1 MFYEAIKISSRLQV
15 ATRYSECVFT
25 NRKSDDR
32 LCCLKDIYTWQRS
45 RNDYSE
51 IRIRI
56 MMIFTNQASTTR
68 HLLWNRKDPLHLRNS
83 KPNPTDIYIFFIDV
97 FGFFKILEKI
107 SLPFFGLKT
116 NEFFIV
122 IVFFGGWALFW
133 VWVFFKVIWRKRNL
147 TFLVLLSIQIENSL
161 KATLKQHL
169 CTKKACVQGVRDR
182 ASRRELYRMYIYFV
196 YYILIG
202 ILNLK
207 LRFQCKET
215 WK

>member
-1 MFYEAIKISSRLQV
+1 MFYEAIEISSKLQV

-83 KPNPTDIYIFFIDV
+83 KPNPTDIYFFILTFSD
-97 FGFFKILEKI
+97 ILRFWKKLVCHF
-107 SLPFFGLKT
+107 SGWRQT
-116 NEFFIV
+116 NFLFWYF
-122 IVFFGGWALFW
+122 FFGGWALFW
-133 VWVFFKVIWRKRNL
+133 VWVFFKL
-147 TFLVLLSIQIENSL
+147 FGE
-161 KATLKQHL
+161 
-169 CTKKACVQGVRDR
+169 
-182 ASRRELYRMYIYFV
+182 
-196 YYILIG
+196 
-202 ILNLK
+202 
-207 LRFQCKET
+207 KEI
-215 WK
+215 

>member
-15 ATRYSECVFT
+15 ATRYLECVFT

-83 KPNPTDIYIFFIDV
+83 KPNPTDIYFFYIDV
-97 FGFFKILEKI
+97 FGFFKIFGKI

-116 NEFFIV
+116 NEFFILYS
-122 IVFFGGWALFW
+122 FFGGWALFW
-133 VWVFFKVIWRKRNL
+133 VWVFFKSYLEKKKFNIFSFIKYTNLRFHLKPRWNNIYVQRKHVFKVYE
-147 TFLVLLSIQIENSL
+147 TE
-161 KATLKQHL
+161 
-169 CTKKACVQGVRDR
+169 R
-182 ASRRELYRMYIYFV
+182 AEESFYRMYIYFS
-196 YYILIG
+196 YIIY
-202 ILNLK
+202 
-207 LRFQCKET
+207 
-215 WK
+215 

>member
-15 ATRYSECVFT
+15 ATGYLECVFT

-83 KPNPTDIYIFFIDV
+83 KPNPTDIYFFILTFSDFLRFLKKLV
-97 FGFFKILEKI
+97 CHFSGWRQTNFFILYSFFWWLGIVLSLGFFKSYLEKKKFNI
-107 SLPFFGLKT
+107 FSFIKYTNLRFHLKPRW
-116 NEFFIV
+116 NNIYV
-122 IVFFGGWALFW
+122 QRKHV
-133 VWVFFKVIWRKRNL
+133 FKVYE
-147 TFLVLLSIQIENSL
+147 TE
-161 KATLKQHL
+161 
-169 CTKKACVQGVRDR
+169 R
-182 ASRRELYRMYIYFV
+182 AEESFYRMYIYFS
-196 YYILIG
+196 YIIY
-202 ILNLK
+202 
-207 LRFQCKET
+207 
-215 WK
+215 

>member
-1 MFYEAIKISSRLQV
+1 MFYEAIEISSRLQV

-83 KPNPTDIYIFFIDV
+83 KPNPTDIYIFFYIDV

-122 IVFFGGWALFW
+122 IVFFWWLGIVLSLG
-133 VWVFFKVIWRKRNL
+133 
-147 TFLVLLSIQIENSL
+147 FLSYLE
-161 KATLKQHL
+161 
-169 CTKKACVQGVRDR
+169 KKKFNIF
-182 ASRRELYRMYIYFV
+182 SFIKYTNWEF
-196 YYILIG
+196 
-202 ILNLK
+202 
-207 LRFQCKET
+207 T
-215 WK
+215 

>member
-1 MFYEAIKISSRLQV
+1 
-15 ATRYSECVFT
+15 
-25 NRKSDDR
+25 
-32 LCCLKDIYTWQRS
+32 
-45 RNDYSE
+45 
-51 IRIRI
+51 

-83 KPNPTDIYIFFIDV
+83 KPNPTDIYIFFILKFSDFLRFWKKLV
-97 FGFFKILEKI
+97 CHFSGWRQTNFFVL
-107 SLPFFGLKT
+107 T
-116 NEFFIV
+116 
-122 IVFFGGWALFW
+122 VFFWWLGIVLSLG
-133 VWVFFKVIWRKRNL
+133 FFKVIWRKRNL